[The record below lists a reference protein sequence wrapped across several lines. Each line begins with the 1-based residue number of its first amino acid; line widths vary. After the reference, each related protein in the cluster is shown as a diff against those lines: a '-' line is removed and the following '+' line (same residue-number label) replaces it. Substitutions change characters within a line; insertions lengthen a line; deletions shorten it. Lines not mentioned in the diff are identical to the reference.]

1 MNEKKP
7 TERDLKKLFSITGI
21 LTKVINFAAYLILIA
36 SVGILFYISFVVRFN
51 IKIEWTTL
59 GIFTAAVVIL
69 VWLNW
74 NNFYKHRYEKVMQ
87 EDIEQAGLN
96 KYSVHSRYYLAI
108 KDYTDAELQLKI
120 DEFNKEYLDKWLHW
134 VEKTTGL
141 PIESQDQIQKDEFG
155 NPVINPETNKPNIIH
170 VVGLKD
176 IKYRKLKNSYHRYLA
191 WRIKHR
197 HYPQSGYKT
206 SMELMS
212 LMSFQDANLNKRD
225 LKASKKFYV
234 TKSSSKFISTLLF
247 VSITGS
253 LVPEMIQG
261 NIWWAIFKLI
271 VALGSLGAAVLMG
284 TVNGVRGARLK
295 LSVVEEVCMDLEK
308 WSNKKPILAP
318 YKEPT
323 AIVNTTEVTKEKSAD
338 EVLNSIFSDQN

>member
-1 MNEKKP
+1 MEKKP
-7 TERDLKKLFSITGI
+7 SEKDLKKLFSITGI

-36 SVGILFYISFVVRFN
+36 SVGILLYISFVVKFN

-74 NNFYKHRYEKVMQ
+74 NNFYKRNYEKVMQ

-155 NPVINPETNKPNIIH
+155 NVVLDPETKEPKIIH
-170 VVGLKD
+170 VIGLKD
-176 IKYRKLKNSYHRYLA
+176 IKLRKLKNGYHRYLA
-191 WRIKHR
+191 WRIKKR
-197 HYPQSGYKT
+197 MYPQSGYKT

-225 LKASKKFYV
+225 LKASKKFYA

-247 VSITGS
+247 VSLTGS
-253 LVPEMIQG
+253 LMPEMIDG
-261 NIWWAIFKLI
+261 NIWWAIFKVI
-271 VALGSLGAAVLMG
+271 IALGSLGSAVLMG
-284 TVNGVRGARLK
+284 SINGVRGARLK

-308 WSNKKPILAP
+308 WANKKPILAP
-318 YKEPT
+318 YTEPT
-323 AIVNTTEVTKEKSAD
+323 PIIDSKPIEDKTPN
-338 EVLNSIFSDQN
+338 EVLNSIFSDSE